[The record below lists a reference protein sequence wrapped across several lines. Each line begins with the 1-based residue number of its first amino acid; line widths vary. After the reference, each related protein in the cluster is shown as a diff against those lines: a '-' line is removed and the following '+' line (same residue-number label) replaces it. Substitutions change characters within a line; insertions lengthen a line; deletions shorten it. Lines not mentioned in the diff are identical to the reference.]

1 MIASCV
7 WLLFLLNKF
16 FFTLADHY
24 SHEHNYES
32 RQSSSEIP
40 SSLEEFDSKIS
51 SSGSNEINE
60 DLDYITPIQ
69 RYGRN
74 SLLKNKNI
82 RPKI

>member
-7 WLLFLLNKF
+7 WLLFLLNKIF
-16 FFTLADHY
+16 VTLADHY
-24 SHEHNYES
+24 SHEHNHES
-32 RQSSSEIP
+32 RQSLSEIP
-40 SSLEEFDSKIS
+40 SSSEEFDSKIS
-51 SSGSNEINE
+51 SSGSYEINE